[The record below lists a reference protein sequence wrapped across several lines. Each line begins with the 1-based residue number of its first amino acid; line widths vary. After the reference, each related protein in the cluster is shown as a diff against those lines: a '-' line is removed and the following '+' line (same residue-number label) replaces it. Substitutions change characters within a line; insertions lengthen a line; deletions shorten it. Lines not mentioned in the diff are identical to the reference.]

1 MPRGNVSTLYE
12 KSSLLAYA
20 KKGYLE
26 TEESDNPS
34 SDSDLDN
41 LYLDDP
47 PTDPFAEQETS
58 SATVES
64 SEAQSE

>member
-1 MPRGNVSTLYE
+1 MKRHRQ
-12 KSSLLAYA
+12 SSLLAYA
-20 KKGYLE
+20 KKGHLE
-26 TEESDNPS
+26 TEESDNLS
-34 SDSDLDN
+34 SDSDLDD

-47 PTDPFAEQETS
+47 LTDPFAEQETS

>member
-1 MPRGNVSTLYE
+1 MKRHRQ
-12 KSSLLAYA
+12 SSLLAYT
-20 KKGYLE
+20 KKGHLE

-34 SDSDLDN
+34 SDSDLDDLN
-41 LYLDDP
+41 LDDP
-47 PTDPFAEQETS
+47 PTDLFAEQETS